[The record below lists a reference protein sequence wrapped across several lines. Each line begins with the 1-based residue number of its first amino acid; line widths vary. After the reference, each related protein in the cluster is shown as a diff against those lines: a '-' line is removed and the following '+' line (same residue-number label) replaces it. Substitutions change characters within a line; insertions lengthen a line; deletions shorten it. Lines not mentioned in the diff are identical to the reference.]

1 MTTNLDSMR
10 KLALLM
16 PASAALLVLG
26 LVPARGASSPKIE
39 WVDPS
44 PSPPE
49 ASAPLPPKET
59 PPPAAPETSA
69 QTKPAE
75 GTAASPQ
82 PPAEQQQGSSRPPVK
97 PVAPHPRR
105 LATPARLLA
114 PETPLNPAAPEIS
127 PLTTE
132 AANFMNAYWANV
144 GGSSDQVLP
153 YLSSIYAPVV
163 DYYGKPVSRES
174 ILKDK
179 LNFIR
184 RWPIRQT
191 WLPPGEASPKISC
204 DDATARC
211 EITGVRDFDA
221 VSAERGAR
229 SVGAVRYSYTVRFA
243 EGSPQI
249 VAEDSRVVSPE

>member
-1 MTTNLDSMR
+1 MR
-10 KLALLM
+10 KLALLV
-16 PASAALLVLG
+16 PASAALLALG

-59 PPPAAPETSA
+59 PPSAAPETSA
-69 QTKPAE
+69 QAKPAE
-75 GTAASPQ
+75 GTAAPVPSPQ

-105 LATPARLLA
+105 SATPVRLPA
-114 PETPLNPAAPEIS
+114 PETPLKPAAPEIS

-132 AANFMNAYWANV
+132 AANFMNAYWANA

-163 DYYGKPVSRES
+163 DYYGNPVSRES
-174 ILKDK
+174 ILKEK

-191 WLPPGEASPKISC
+191 WLPPGEASPRISC
-204 DDATARC
+204 DNATAEC

-249 VAEDSRVVSPE
+249 VAEDSKIVSHE